1 LAEKDWKQIAESPAF
16 RELIRK
22 KRAFIIPSVVFFFVF
37 YFTLPVLTAYTTV
50 LNGKVIGAINWAYL
64 YAFAQFAMTWIL
76 CHLYMNKAAEYDEL
90 VAKVKNE
97 SVEKGVRTG

>member
-16 RELIRK
+16 RELVRK

-50 LNGKVIGAINWAYL
+50 LNGKVIGSINWAYL

-76 CHLYMNKAAEYDEL
+76 CHLYMNKAAKYDEL